1 MQLDDSHWKKIKT
14 QEIKSLI
21 LQCLGIELQLNA
33 QIPYGVLGEN
43 LQISFL
49 VNNPSPLSVSLN
61 SIQLK
66 NKSFDLNENL
76 KTNLPFNKK
85 FETEIDGAIS
95 SPYWLTQMGSQGM
108 YATDKKK
115 WIGAANTPAAYI
127 AKLNF
132 SIEGKTLITS
142 LPLQYRKTDPVKGE
156 VLTSFHILP
165 DASIQVEAPVY
176 LFATGQNRR
185 VKVSVKNLGPSI
197 KGTLSL
203 ETPKSWKLTP
213 KSIEVDMSGKGI
225 ENDFYFYIKA
235 PLETGVG
242 FLKPLLLTKTK
253 TLRSSLQEIAYDHIP
268 KQYLISPSKSR
279 VVALNLKT
287 GVEKVAYIQGAG
299 DNIPKSLSDLGVE
312 VEIFKAK
319 DITLKKL
326 NPFDAV
332 IIGIRAFNVEEA
344 LAYKNKILW
353 KYAAT
358 GGNLL
363 IQYNTSRGLKTQEL
377 APLSL
382 TLSRDR
388 VSNESANVQI
398 INPKHPILNHPNKIT
413 NKDFNGWVQ
422 ERGLYFPNQWDE
434 KFIPLLQM
442 NDAGES
448 PKKGALL
455 VANYGK
461 GRLVYTGLS
470 FFRQL
475 PAGVPGAYR
484 LFFNLIARP

>member
-1 MQLDDSHWKKIKT
+1 M
-14 QEIKSLI
+14 
-21 LQCLGIELQLNA
+21 
-33 QIPYGVLGEN
+33 
-43 LQISFL
+43 
-49 VNNPSPLSVSLN
+49 
-61 SIQLK
+61 
-66 NKSFDLNENL
+66 
-76 KTNLPFNKK
+76 
-85 FETEIDGAIS
+85 ET
-95 SPYWLTQMGSQGM
+95 
-108 YATDKKK
+108 
-115 WIGAANTPAAYI
+115 
-127 AKLNF
+127 
-132 SIEGKTLITS
+132 
-142 LPLQYRKTDPVKGE
+142 V
-156 VLTSFHILP
+156 
-165 DASIQVEAPVY
+165 
-176 LFATGQNRR
+176 
-185 VKVSVKNLGPSI
+185 
-197 KGTLSL
+197 
-203 ETPKSWKLTP
+203 
-213 KSIEVDMSGKGI
+213 
-225 ENDFYFYIKA
+225 
-235 PLETGVG
+235 VG

-253 TLRSSLQEIAYDHIP
+253 KLRSSLQEIAYDHIP
-268 KQYLISPSKSR
+268 KQYLISPSKSK

-312 VEIFKAK
+312 VKILKAK

-377 APLSL
+377 APLNL

>member
-1 MQLDDSHWKKIKT
+1 MQLEDIHWKNIKT

-43 LQISFL
+43 LQISLL
-49 VNNPSPLSVSLN
+49 VNNPSPLSVSLKD
-61 SIQLK
+61 IQLK
-66 NKSFDLNENL
+66 NKSIDLNENL

-95 SPYWLTQMGSQGM
+95 SPYWLTQMASQGM
-108 YATDKKK
+108 YTTDKKK
-115 WIGAANTPAAYI
+115 WIGAAKTPAAYI
-127 AKLNF
+127 AKLNL

-142 LPLQYRKTDPVKGE
+142 LPLQYRRTDPVKGE

-165 DASIQVEAPVY
+165 NASLEFEAPVY

-203 ETPKSWKLTP
+203 ETPKSWIMTP
-213 KSIEVDMSGKGI
+213 KSIEVDILGKGI
-225 ENDFYFYIKA
+225 ENDFYFHIKA

-287 GVEKVAYIQGAG
+287 GVEKVAYIKGAG
-299 DNIPKSLSDLGVE
+299 DNIPQSLSAVGVE
-312 VEIFKAK
+312 VEILKAS

-332 IIGIRAFNVEEA
+332 IIPSIS
-344 LAYKNKILW
+344 KNNKENLEKAEKILDENTSIKILPILRKIVSTKEGTASLADIDGYEIAGKTGTANKSYKGIYSKEKINTFVSIFPSSKP
-353 KYAAT
+353 KYVLMVLLDEPKVNKDYIYNYRD
-358 GGNLL
+358 GSGFEYKGNLR
-363 IQYNTSRGLKTQEL
+363 NTAGWTTVEIAGKIIE
-377 APLSL
+377 
-382 TLSRDR
+382 R
-388 VSNESANVQI
+388 VG
-398 INPKHPILNHPNKIT
+398 PILATK
-413 NKDFNGWVQ
+413 
-422 ERGLYFPNQWDE
+422 Y
-434 KFIPLLQM
+434 
-442 NDAGES
+442 
-448 PKKGALL
+448 
-455 VANYGK
+455 
-461 GRLVYTGLS
+461 
-470 FFRQL
+470 
-475 PAGVPGAYR
+475 
-484 LFFNLIARP
+484 